1 MIRSESVTKLMPA
14 LLKARAE
21 CTPILKTSVNP
32 AFRSKYADLAAIYDA
47 VIPALTANGLVLSH
61 PTSFLDGIVVVETI
75 IVHAASGEYWGC
87 EYPAIPVKNDP
98 QGLGSATTYA
108 KRYGASA
115 ILALAADEDDDGNA
129 ASHRGNGHAQ
139 QAPPRPEPPRTP
151 RQPGVPT
158 AAQIPY
164 LNSGPEPPRTPPQPD
179 SSAWHHWVQT
189 QAKSKGVEP
198 KHLVNHLAKTFCEAG
213 LSPDGKAA
221 VLRGMHADQSQRVKL
236 IADVAKWDP
245 TASKAPAT
253 TPGPD
258 WKAPLATATADSDP
272 DMP

>member
-21 CTPILKTSVNP
+21 CAPILKSSVNP

-47 VIPALTANGLVLSH
+47 VIPALTANGLVLSQ
-61 PTSFLDGIVVVETI
+61 PTTFREGVLVVETI

-129 ASHRGNGHAQ
+129 ASHRGNGHQ
-139 QAPPRPEPPRTP
+139 RPEPPR
-151 RQPGVPT
+151 Q
-158 AAQIPY
+158 
-164 LNSGPEPPRTPPQPD
+164 EPAKPAYAFD
-179 SSAWHHWVQT
+179 LDKASAWVGCDKWR
-189 QAKSKGVEP
+189 
-198 KHLVNHLAKTFCEAG
+198 LMNHLFKEGRDAAHWPAMPDDNGTRMKRLGEFARTENGLTWLRAACQVYRDRLEQEKANKT
-213 LSPDGKAA
+213 DAA
-221 VLRGMHADQSQRVKL
+221 PSE
-236 IADVAKWDP
+236 P
-245 TASKAPAT
+245 
-253 TPGPD
+253 
-258 WKAPLATATADSDP
+258 DP